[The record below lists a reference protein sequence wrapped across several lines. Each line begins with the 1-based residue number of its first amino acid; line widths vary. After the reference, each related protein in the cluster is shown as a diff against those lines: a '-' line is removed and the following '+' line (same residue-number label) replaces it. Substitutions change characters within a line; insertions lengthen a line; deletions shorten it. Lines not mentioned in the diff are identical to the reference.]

1 MQDNSPTENVLTSN
15 QAKWIRRALFTIAI
29 YLTLK
34 SIITHYMTQITAER
48 LNRTTGEVLF
58 SNAKYVPGV
67 RGGRAEKFFITL
79 QNWDKYVFDDHRDNF
94 FEKMEDIK
102 KGDMV
107 EILHATRMQS
117 LLGPD
122 EFEIL
127 QIKKNEQLIYS
138 FDSAKKKLEGIRNRL
153 VIIALVIW
161 VFIWIFGKANKSV
174 L

>member
-1 MQDNSPTENVLTSN
+1 MQDSPTENVLTSN
-15 QAKWIRRALFTIAI
+15 QAKWIRRALFAIAI

-138 FDSAKKKLEGIRNRL
+138 FDSAKKKLEGIRNRI